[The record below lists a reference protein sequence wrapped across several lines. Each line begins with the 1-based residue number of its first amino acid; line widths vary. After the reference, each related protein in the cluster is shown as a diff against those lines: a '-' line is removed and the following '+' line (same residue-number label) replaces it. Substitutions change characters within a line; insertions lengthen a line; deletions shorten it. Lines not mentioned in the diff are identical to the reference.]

1 MKLGA
6 ATGLLFE
13 SSNTFQEDPIKTKII
28 KGLESYRVDHKPGC
42 SSLGRDEV
50 VWLFLYLI
58 WKLSKDRMNGKK
70 DSKKYYRQ

>member
-13 SSNTFQEDPIKTKII
+13 SRNTLWKDLIKAKII

-58 WKLSKDRMNGKK
+58 WKLSKNRMNRKK
-70 DSKKYYRQ
+70 NSKNY

>member
-6 ATGLLFE
+6 ATGLLFD
-13 SSNTFQEDPIKTKII
+13 SSNTLLEDPIKAKII
-28 KGLESYRVDHKPGC
+28 KGLERYRNDHEPGC

-58 WKLSKDRMNGKK
+58 LKLSKDRMNGKK
-70 DSKKYYRQ
+70 DRKKY

>member
-13 SSNTFQEDPIKTKII
+13 SRNTLWKDLIKAKII
-28 KGLESYRVDHKPGC
+28 KGLESYINDHEPGC
-42 SSLGRDEV
+42 PSLDRDEV

-58 WKLSKDRMNGKK
+58 WKLSKNRMNEKK
-70 DSKKYYRQ
+70 DSKKY

>member
-13 SSNTFQEDPIKTKII
+13 SSNTLQEDRIKAKII
-28 KGLESYRVDHKPGC
+28 KMLESYRNDHKPGC
-42 SSLGRDEV
+42 PSLGRDEV

-58 WKLSKDRMNGKK
+58 LKLSKDRMNGKK

>member
-6 ATGLLFE
+6 VTGLLFE
-13 SSNTFQEDPIKTKII
+13 SRNTLWKDLIKAKII

-58 WKLSKDRMNGKK
+58 WKLSKNRMNGKK
-70 DSKKYYRQ
+70 DSKKY